1 MPMPSMRP
9 RAFSR
14 LMMVLYVLRTGGSF
28 SVPYSLMSSLA
39 FGHAARAIWNEVI
52 TQSQP
57 VAPSPPSAALNG
69 IDVLIGSFT
78 TSMAH
83 VFGYRWQAAVI
94 HCSISARCWA
104 VVRPVLV
111 SQDGYC
117 EPHTKVWNLN
127 L

>member
-14 LMMVLYVLRTGGSF
+14 PMIVLYVARGPESF

-39 FGHAARAIWNEVI
+39 FGQYWRASWNEVM

-57 VAPSPPSAALNG
+57 VEPSPPSAALNG
-69 IDVLIGSFT
+69 IAVLMGSLT
-78 TSMAH
+78 TSMAK
-83 VFGYRWQAAVI
+83 VFGKRWQESCI
-94 HCSISARCWA
+94 HCSISARCSL
-104 VVRPVLV
+104 VERLV
-111 SQDGYC
+111 SQLGYC

-127 L
+127 G